1 MIILVHRRTARG
13 SASSDDSTTV
23 LMDRTAEFLRRKA
36 LLADTAATRLH
47 KDFSSFDLAAV
58 HPIHLLAREVEALE
72 AASGKGAKE
81 GDLERGLAEACMA
94 AWRSHEELAAR
105 VAMKAGMEPPE
116 LSLDPAKRARIPPH
130 GGPVAPL
137 LRNLSGNAQLLA
149 RDADEQ
155 ELLDGVFGGS
165 AGALVIGAG
174 GAGVSGTVLAA
185 PGPGGVYRTMVCM
198 AER

>member
-1 MIILVHRRTARG
+1 MRNKRSYPRG
-13 SASSDDSTTV
+13 KDNDV
-23 LMDRTAEFLRRKA
+23 GMVGR
-36 LLADTAATRLH
+36 LLASLQVA
-47 KDFSSFDLAAV
+47 
-58 HPIHLLAREVEALE
+58 
-72 AASGKGAKE
+72 
-81 GDLERGLAEACMA
+81 
-94 AWRSHEELAAR
+94 HEELAAR
-105 VAMKAGMEPPE
+105 VAMEAGMEPPE